1 MPKRQPKNIKSSNNR
16 RRRQQHIKLPSNYNR
31 FLCRLCSRPHPLRTC
46 RKFLAMNMKERLD
59 AVRTH
64 KYCQNCLAHDHSQ
77 GTCLSK
83 HGCRHCN
90 KFHHSLLHINP
101 RLLKDFGIS
110 PTRSNSRSR
119 SPSPQPS
126 TSHFARRKAAL
137 PTPSTTTLSS
147 LLRQNSTILLP
158 TVLVKIGSTANHAR
172 CLLDSGSAVSR
183 ISKRMVDKLHLTT
196 LTMEAETMCPI
207 VLKSRFDSECKI
219 EGILRVDNRITSKT
233 PANSLPA
240 SFKQHFRDL
249 FLADPKFFES
259 AGIDVII
266 GVDLYPKVMREG
278 VFTKTGLPTAQ
289 STIFGWTI
297 YGACLT

>member
-1 MPKRQPKNIKSSNNR
+1 MPKRQTKNSKSSNNR

-31 FLCRLCSRPHPLRTC
+31 FLCRLCVRPHPLRVC

-59 AVRTH
+59 AVKTH
-64 KYCQNCLAHDHSQ
+64 KYCQNCLAHDHSK
-77 GTCLSK
+77 GTCISK
-83 HGCRHCN
+83 RGCRHCS
-90 KFHHSLLHINP
+90 KFHHTLLHINP

-119 SPSPQPS
+119 SPSPRPS
-126 TSHFARRKAAL
+126 TSQAARKKLAA
-137 PTPSTTTLSS
+137 PTTSATTLTS
-147 LLRQNSTILLP
+147 LLRQNSVILLP
-158 TVLVKIGSTANHAR
+158 TVLVKIGSTNTHAR
-172 CLLDSGSAVSR
+172 CLLDSGSTVSR
-183 ISKRMVDKLHLTT
+183 ISKRIVKTLRLTT
-196 LTMEAETMCPI
+196 LTMENETVCPAT
-207 VLKSRFDSECKI
+207 LKSKFDSESKI
-219 EGILRVDNRITSKT
+219 EGIFRVDNRISSKT
-233 PANSLPA
+233 PINSLPVN
-240 SFKQHFRDL
+240 FKQHFRDL